1 MITSW
6 LKNNFSEK
14 DNPESSNIRHV
25 VLDSSINAPLMTNE
39 EEILLKWRGG
49 AEGKDV
55 TNNSIFRIMVALNK
69 RVKQLY
75 QQTYNPPTNN
85 DLNKSINDLSSRI
98 SIIENKLKWSLDF

>member
-1 MITSW
+1 MMDDKEI
-6 LKNNFSEK
+6 E
-14 DNPESSNIRHV
+14 EMV
-25 VLDSSINAPLMTNE
+25 QSIN
-39 EEILLKWRGG
+39 
-49 AEGKDV
+49 EGKDV

-98 SIIENKLKWSLDF
+98 SILESKIK

>member
-1 MITSW
+1 MMDDKEIEE
-6 LKNNFSEK
+6 L
-14 DNPESSNIRHV
+14 V
-25 VLDSSINAPLMTNE
+25 QSIN
-39 EEILLKWRGG
+39 
-49 AEGKDV
+49 EGKDI

-98 SIIENKLKWSLDF
+98 CIIESKLK

>member
-1 MITSW
+1 MMDDKEI
-6 LKNNFSEK
+6 E
-14 DNPESSNIRHV
+14 EMV
-25 VLDSSINAPLMTNE
+25 QSIN
-39 EEILLKWRGG
+39 
-49 AEGKDV
+49 EGKDV

-98 SIIENKLKWSLDF
+98 SIIESKLK

>member
-1 MITSW
+1 MDDKEIEE
-6 LKNNFSEK
+6 L
-14 DNPESSNIRHV
+14 IQ
-25 VLDSSINAPLMTNE
+25 SI
-39 EEILLKWRGG
+39 I
-49 AEGKDV
+49 EGKDI

-98 SIIENKLKWSLDF
+98 SILESKIK